1 MAGFLSFLP
10 AILGGLGSLF
20 KGKKQKY
27 TTAQTPQQQQAYS
40 SILNMLMQNAGKGSA
55 GFKPTSDAL
64 SMLYKQFLP
73 GMNYTPS
80 SGGYRV
86 PGPASTY
93 RSDTTK

>member
-27 TTAQTPQQQQAYS
+27 TTAQTPQQQSAYS
-40 SILNMLMQNAGKGSA
+40 SLLNMLMQNAGRGSA

-64 SMLYKQFLP
+64 SMLYKKFLP
-73 GMNYTPS
+73 GMNYTPQ
-80 SGGYRV
+80 SGSVRM
-86 PGPASTY
+86 PPPTY
-93 RSDTTK
+93 K